1 MRHLF
6 SACATILHS
15 GARPVAGA
23 AFISCAALTL
33 AFGGS
38 YAAAQADQTPSV
50 ARLSNV
56 AGNVTI
62 GYDTSQSIQARVNM
76 PVLPGQYLSTSG
88 ESRAEVQLGY
98 ADALRAASYTQLRFT
113 NLDGI
118 GDTVQLADS
127 TVELRTLRAS
137 SDHPLIETP
146 SVTVRPRQ
154 PGAYLVSVTPDGTT
168 QITVRSGEADIVTP
182 GGSQELR
189 PGRTMLATGNANDPQ
204 FTYVATAPY
213 DGFEQWNDNLD
224 RQFAQ
229 TGAYQYVNQYVI
241 GANDLDEYG
250 SWNYIPGY
258 GECWHPNEYAGWAPY
273 QNGTWITNNYY
284 GPTWVGYEPWGWAPY
299 HYGRWFYTPRVGWSW
314 DPGRRV
320 VRPLWSPALV
330 GFFGFTAGGVNA
342 GAGNVGWV
350 PLAPGE
356 TLHPWWGPHRSTT
369 IVNNHVTIASG
380 NPGWQRRYANFRA
393 PHAISGVTLATW
405 NQGNVRR
412 VVSFDPRQIRTGRTV
427 PGAPRIVHVES
438 SAARHDAPA
447 YAPATRAFVPVAHP
461 VQQRA
466 TSTAPGWRTFD
477 GSRTG
482 APAQPH
488 LQRFTR
494 PAPSSPQHD
503 SQPGTYQGSR
513 AYPMPVNPVRSDP
526 PRANPPRTYQT
537 HANPPRSYQ
546 AAPRH
551 IDRQV
556 PQHVEQ
562 QRSTPPQQHS
572 APPQRRANPRPRV
585 QASARPSGG

>member
-6 SACATILHS
+6 
-15 GARPVAGA
+15 A
-23 AFISCAALTL
+23 AFAATCAALAL
-33 AFGGS
+33 LFGGS
-38 YAAAQADQTPSV
+38 YATAGADQMPDV
-50 ARLSNV
+50 ARLSSV

-62 GYDTSQSIQARVNM
+62 GYETSQSMQARVNM

-88 ESRAEVQLGY
+88 GSRAEVQLGY
-98 ADALRAASYTQLRFT
+98 ADALRAASYTHLRFT

-118 GDTVQLADS
+118 GDTVQLAAG

-137 SDHPLIETP
+137 NDHPLIETP
-146 SVTVRPRQ
+146 SVTVRPRRA
-154 PGAYLVSVTPDGTT
+154 GAYLVSVTQDGGT

-189 PGRTMLATGNANDPQ
+189 PGRTMLAFGNANDPQ
-204 FTYVATAPY
+204 FSYIATAPY
-213 DGFEQWNDNLD
+213 DGFEQWNDDLD

-250 SWNYIPGY
+250 SWNDIPGY

-284 GPTWVGYEPWGWAPY
+284 GPTWIGYEPWGWAPY

-330 GFFGFTAGGVNA
+330 GFFGFTAGGVHA
-342 GAGNVGWV
+342 GVGNVGWV

-369 IVNNHVTIASG
+369 IVDNHVTIANG

-393 PHAISGVTLATW
+393 PHAISGVSLATW

-412 VVSFDPRQIRTGRTV
+412 VVSFDPRQIRTGSSV
-427 PGAPRIVHVES
+427 PGAPRIVHVQS
-438 SAARHDAPA
+438 SAARHEAPA
-447 YAPATRAFVPVAHP
+447 YVPVRRAVAP
-461 VQQRA
+461 V
-466 TSTAPGWRTFD
+466 APGWRTFD

-482 APAQPH
+482 AAAQPH

-494 PAPSSPQHD
+494 PASPFQQHD
-503 SQPGTYQGSR
+503 SQPATNERPR
-513 AYPMPVNPVRSDP
+513 AYPMRVDPVRSNQS
-526 PRANPPRTYQT
+526 RANPPRMDQT
-537 HANPPRSYQ
+537 HATPPHAYQ
-546 AAPRH
+546 TAPRRN
-551 IDRQV
+551 DRQL
-556 PQHVEQ
+556 PAHVDQ
-562 QRSTPPQQHS
+562 QRSTP
-572 APPQRRANPRPRV
+572 AQRRDEPRPRA
-585 QASARPSGG
+585 QPSARPSGG

>member
-6 SACATILHS
+6 AAFFACA
-15 GARPVAGA
+15 V
-23 AFISCAALTL
+23 LTL

-38 YAAAQADQTPSV
+38 YAAAQADQTPNV
-50 ARLSNV
+50 ARLSNI

-62 GYDTSQSIQARVNM
+62 GNDASQSVQARVNM
-76 PVLPGQYLSTSG
+76 PVLPGQYLSTSA

-98 ADALRAASYTQLRFT
+98 TDALRAASYTTLRFT

-118 GDTVQLADS
+118 GDTVQLAAG

-154 PGAYLVSVTPDGTT
+154 PGAYLVSVSPDGTT
-168 QITVRSGEADIVTP
+168 YITVRSGEADIVTP
-182 GGSQELR
+182 AGSQELR

-213 DGFEQWNDNLD
+213 DGFEQWNDDLD
-224 RQFAQ
+224 RQLAQ

-284 GPTWVGYEPWGWAPY
+284 GPIWVGYEPWGWAPY
-299 HYGRWFYTPRVGWSW
+299 HYGRWFYTPPVGWSW

-330 GFFGFTAGGVNA
+330 GFFSFTAGGVHA

-356 TLHPWWGPHRSTT
+356 TLQPWWGPHRSTT
-369 IVNNHVTIASG
+369 IVKNHATIASG
-380 NPGWQRRYANFRA
+380 NPGWLRRYANFRA

-412 VVSFDPRQIRTGRTV
+412 VVSFDPRQIRTGRTL
-427 PGAPRIVHVES
+427 PGAPRLVHVQS
-438 SAARHDAPA
+438 SAAPHDAAA
-447 YAPATRAFVPVAHP
+447 YVPITPAFVPVAH
-461 VQQRA
+461 
-466 TSTAPGWRTFD
+466 GWRTFD
-477 GSRTG
+477 GYRTG
-482 APAQPH
+482 APAEPH

-494 PAPSSPQHD
+494 SAPSSPPHD
-503 SQPGTYQGSR
+503 SQPSTYERSR
-513 AYPMPVNPVRSDP
+513 AYPMRANPVRS
-526 PRANPPRTYQT
+526 T
-537 HANPPRSYQ
+537 PPRSYQ
-546 AAPRH
+546 VAPRR
-551 IDRQV
+551 IERQV

-562 QRSTPPQQHS
+562 RPSDPPQQRST
-572 APPQRRANPRPRV
+572 APQRRADPRPRV
-585 QASARPSGG
+585 QPTARPASRSGPSA

>member
-6 SACATILHS
+6 AAHATTPRS
-15 GARPVAGA
+15 GARPVAA
-23 AFISCAALTL
+23 TALASCAVLTL
-33 AFGGS
+33 AFGAS
-38 YAAAQADQTPSV
+38 YARAWAGQTPNV
-50 ARLSNV
+50 ARVSSV

-62 GYDTSQSIQARVNM
+62 GNEASQSIQARVNV
-76 PVLPGQYLSTSG
+76 PVLSGQYLSTAN
-88 ESRAEVQLGY
+88 ESRAEVQLDY
-98 ADALRAASYTQLRFT
+98 ADALRAASYTRLRFT

-118 GDTVQLADS
+118 GDTVQLA
-127 TVELRTLRAS
+127 TGTIELRALRAS
-137 SDHPLIETP
+137 NDHPLIETP
-146 SVTVRPRQ
+146 SVTVRPRE
-154 PGAYLVSVTPDGTT
+154 PGAYLVSVTQDGST

-182 GGSQELR
+182 GGSRALR

-204 FTYVATAPY
+204 FTYIATAPY
-213 DGFEQWNDNLD
+213 DGFEQWNDGLD
-224 RQFAQ
+224 RQLAQ

-250 SWNYIPGY
+250 SWNDIPGY

-273 QNGTWITNNYY
+273 QNGMWITNNYY

-330 GFFGFTAGGVNA
+330 GFFGFTAGGIQA

-356 TLHPWWGPHRSTT
+356 TLHPWWGPHRNTTT
-369 IVNNHVTIASG
+369 IDNHVTIANG

-393 PHAISGVTLATW
+393 PHAISGVPLATW

-412 VVSFDPRQIRTGRTV
+412 VVSFDPRQIRTGRTL
-427 PGAPRIVHVES
+427 PGAPRIVHVQS
-438 SAARHDAPA
+438 SAARRNTPTYVPGA
-447 YAPATRAFVPVAHP
+447 RAFVPVAQP
-461 VQQRA
+461 VEQRA
-466 TSTAPGWRTFD
+466 PTVAPGWRTFD
-477 GSRTG
+477 SSRTG

-488 LQRFTR
+488 LQRFT
-494 PAPSSPQHD
+494 PPVPSAPQHD
-503 SQPGTYQGSR
+503 SQTGTYEGSR
-513 AYPMPVNPVRSDP
+513 AYPMRANPIRTNPSRVTP
-526 PRANPPRTYQT
+526 PRAYHMRANPPRSD
-537 HANPPRSYQ
+537 R

-551 IDRQV
+551 VDPQV

-562 QRSTPPQQHS
+562 RRLAPRPRARPS
-572 APPQRRANPRPRV
+572 APPNG
-585 QASARPSGG
+585 ARLP

>member
-6 SACATILHS
+6 SACATILRS
-15 GARPVAGA
+15 GARPA
-23 AFISCAALTL
+23 ARAALISCAALTL

-38 YAAAQADQTPSV
+38 YAAARADQTPDV
-50 ARLSNV
+50 ARLSSV

-62 GYDTSQSIQARVNM
+62 GNDTSQSIQARVNM

-118 GDTVQLADS
+118 GDTVQLAAG
-127 TVELRTLRAS
+127 TVELRMLRTS
-137 SDHPLIETP
+137 NDQPLIETP
-146 SVTVRPRQ
+146 SVTVRPQQ
-154 PGAYLVSVTPDGTT
+154 PGAYMVSVTQDGGT

-189 PGRTMLATGNANDPQ
+189 PGRMMLATGNANDPQ

-213 DGFEQWNDNLD
+213 DGFEQWNDDLD

-241 GANDLDEYG
+241 GANDLNNYG

-299 HYGRWFYTPRVGWSW
+299 HYGRWFYAPRVGWSW

-330 GFFGFTAGGVNA
+330 GFFGFTADGVHA

-369 IVNNHVTIASG
+369 IVGNHVTFASG

-393 PHAISGVTLATW
+393 PHAISGVTLAAW

-412 VVSFDPRQIRTGRTV
+412 VVSFDPRRVRTGRAV
-427 PGAPRIVHVES
+427 
-438 SAARHDAPA
+438 PA
-447 YAPATRAFVPVAHP
+447 YVPVTRAFAPVAHP
-461 VQQRA
+461 VQRSMTA
-466 TSTAPGWRTFD
+466 APGWRTFD

-494 PAPSSPQHD
+494 SLPSSPQHH

-513 AYPMPVNPVRSDP
+513 AYPMRVNPTRSNP
-526 PRANPPRTYQT
+526 PRTNPPRTYQAL
-537 HANPPRSYQ
+537 ANPRRSYQ

-551 IDRQV
+551 IDRQM

-562 QRSTPPQQHS
+562 QRSTPPRQRS
-572 APPQRRANPRPRV
+572 APPQRRADPRPHVRP
-585 QASARPSGG
+585 SARPSEG

>member
-6 SACATILHS
+6 SACTTTLRS
-15 GARPVAGA
+15 GARPLAGA
-23 AFISCAALTL
+23 PIVLCAVLMF
-33 AFGGS
+33 AFGGL
-38 YAAAQADQTPSV
+38 YATARADQTPNV
-50 ARLSNV
+50 ARLSSV

-62 GYDTSQSIQARVNM
+62 GNDTSQSIQARVNM

-88 ESRAEVQLGY
+88 ESQAEVQLGY

-118 GDTVQLADS
+118 GDTVQLAAG

-154 PGAYLVSVTPDGTT
+154 PGAYLVSVAQDGSTH
-168 QITVRSGEADIVTP
+168 ITVRSGEADIVTP
-182 GGSQELR
+182 GGSQVLR
-189 PGRTMLATGNANDPQ
+189 PGRTMLASGNANDPQ

-229 TGAYQYVNQYVI
+229 TGAYQYVNPYVI

-258 GECWHPNEYAGWAPY
+258 GECWHPNEYSGWAPY

-314 DPGRRV
+314 DPGGRV

-330 GFFGFTAGGVNA
+330 GFFGFTAGAHA
-342 GAGNVGWV
+342 GEGNVGWV

-356 TLHPWWGPHRSTT
+356 RLHPWWGPHRGTT
-369 IVNNHVTIASG
+369 IVNNHVSIANG
-380 NPGWQRRYANFRA
+380 NPGWQRRYANFHA
-393 PHAISGVTLATW
+393 PHAISGVPLATW

-427 PGAPRIVHVES
+427 NGAPRIVQVQS
-438 SAARHDAPA
+438 SAARHETPA
-447 YAPATRAFVPVAHP
+447 YVPATRAFVPV
-461 VQQRA
+461 QQRA
-466 TSTAPGWRTFD
+466 TSAAPGWRTFD

-494 PAPSSPQHD
+494 SLPSSTQHD
-503 SQPGTYQGSR
+503 SQPGTYEGSR
-513 AYPMPVNPVRSDP
+513 AYPMRANSVRS
-526 PRANPPRTYQT
+526 NPPRTYQT
-537 HANPPRSYQ
+537 QANPPRSYQ
-546 AAPRH
+546 AAPRL
-551 IDRQV
+551 DRQI
-556 PQHVEQ
+556 PQHAEQ
-562 QRSTPPQQHS
+562 PRS
-572 APPQRRANPRPRV
+572 APVQRRSAPLQRRADPRPRV
-585 QASARPSGG
+585 QPSARPGGS